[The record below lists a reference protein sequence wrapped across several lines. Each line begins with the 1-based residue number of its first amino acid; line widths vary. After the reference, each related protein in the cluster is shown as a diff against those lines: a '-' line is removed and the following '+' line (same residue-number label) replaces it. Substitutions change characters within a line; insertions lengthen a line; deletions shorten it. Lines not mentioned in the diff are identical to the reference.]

1 MLNQSIYQKAIKFAG
16 EKHHQQKVPGSQANY
31 LLHLSNVA
39 MEVITAYMHEPDFN
53 LNLAIQL
60 ALLHDTIEDTETS
73 TKEIEENF
81 STQIAEGVVALTKD
95 KSIPDKLAKMKDSL
109 ERIKGT
115 YKEVAIVKL
124 ADRITNLQPPPHT
137 WNIEKIEKYKE
148 AAKLI
153 ATKLKGRNAYLDQRI
168 GSKINEY
175 AM

>member
-39 MEVITAYMHEPDFN
+39 MEVITAYMHEPDFD

-73 TKEIEENF
+73 SKEIEENF
-81 STQIAEGVVALTKD
+81 SPQIAEGVAALTKD
-95 KSIPDKLAKMKDSL
+95 KSISDKLAKMKDSL

-153 ATKLKGRNAYLDQRI
+153 ATELKGKNTYLDQRI
-168 GSKINEY
+168 GSKISEY
-175 AM
+175 AK